1 MRRRQFIAGLGS
13 AAAWPVAARAQQ
25 PIPVVGFL
33 SAQSPGTAAPLVNA
47 FRRGLAEAGY
57 ADGQNVTIE
66 YRFTEGHARKKPPRR
81 CGQLMPTFAVA
92 SGRSSSARENDRVS
106 YSGTCAPAA
115 PASRRPQ
122 ELRSPAEADGFART
136 TRD

>member
-1 MRRRQFIAGLGS
+1 
-13 AAAWPVAARAQQ
+13 
-25 PIPVVGFL
+25 
-33 SAQSPGTAAPLVNA
+33 
-47 FRRGLAEAGY
+47 
-57 ADGQNVTIE
+57 
-66 YRFTEGHARKKPPRR
+66 
-81 CGQLMPTFAVA
+81 MPTFAVA

-136 TRD
+136 ARLPAGLVLREAGVARHPMGRTQHPRTGVRAIAVATLTNRSKELDARPARPVL